1 MHTTFAKCLLV
12 DAQDP
17 ILIMWPL
24 PNWFCEQNNELL
36 KKKEITFLLELYH
49 HTCSMALKDVANI
62 AHVHQLIS

>member
-1 MHTTFAKCLLV
+1 
-12 DAQDP
+12 
-17 ILIMWPL
+17 L